1 MNLFGKL
8 FKKKKDYNTNN
19 KYKLLVI
26 DEKAELIHLNLGI
39 NDKRADELLHI
50 CLTAYKE
57 NQVLYTALE
66 NIVDKCN
73 HTNELVFSSMIFQ
86 KVIDRENSKNELLNH
101 LKSMLGHG

>member
-1 MNLFGKL
+1 MNWLGKL
-8 FKKKKDYNTNN
+8 FKKKKNYNTDN
-19 KYKLLVI
+19 KYRLLVI

-39 NDKRADELLHI
+39 SEERADELLHI

-57 NQVLYTALE
+57 NQMLHQALE
-66 NIVDKCN
+66 YIVDKCS

-86 KVIDRENSKNELLNH
+86 KMIDRENSKNELLNN